1 MNPQFHVGDKVNVII
16 NRERTVGKIIA
27 YPNGEVTIHSSDL
40 RHNRIWNYSGR
51 YRYPDE
57 TTDIFTNNGQLYA
70 ILLEDHIYYLVELAS
85 NHIVRFRQGDLFEFQ
100 NILTGVVDGEMNAI
114 SEKRLP
120 GELND
125 NIESYLWHTYPRFT
139 FDNNVGGRRRKT
151 RKTRKTRK
159 MRKTRKTRKYGNKKM
174 KEIQD
179 TKSQKNK

>member
-40 RHNRIWNYSGR
+40 RHNGIWNYSGR

-57 TTDIFTNNGQLYA
+57 TTDIFTNNGELYA
-70 ILLEDHIYYLVELAS
+70 QFLETDVYYLVELAS

-139 FDNNVGGRRRKT
+139 FDNSGGGRRSKPRKT
-151 RKTRKTRK
+151 RKMRKTRKTRK
-159 MRKTRKTRKYGNKKM
+159 MRKTRKYGK
-174 KEIQD
+174 
-179 TKSQKNK
+179 